1 MSRRSATTVVASVL
15 FVLLVAVAA
24 LLPVPYAELSPGPTT
39 DTLGSSDRKPL
50 ITVSGRQTYPA
61 RGHLNLT
68 TVAVTSADKKLG
80 LLEALRGWLDDTVAV
95 VPRETVYP
103 DNQSPDEIEQQ
114 NAEEMELSQEH
125 ATAAALLKL
134 GVKPTKRTVL
144 VAEVAADSPAK
155 GKIHAGDQITAVDGV
170 AVSSPEQVRAQIRK
184 HKPGDQVT
192 LTITR
197 AGKSKDVSVG
207 TRAAE
212 DDPSVAQVGIA
223 PDVGYS
229 WPFTVDIQLDNVGG
243 PSAGLMF
250 ALGIYDKL
258 TPGDLTGG
266 KFVAGTGTIDDSG
279 KVGPIGG
286 IQMKIIGA
294 RRAGAT
300 VFLAPKDNCREAVSN
315 PPKGIRIVP
324 VGTLDNALSALS
336 AVRAGQAAQ
345 LPSCPS

>member
-1 MSRRSATTVVASVL
+1 MSRRSVTIVVASVL

-39 DTLGSSDRKPL
+39 NTLGKSGGRQL
-50 ITVSGRQTYPA
+50 ITITGRQTYPPA
-61 RGHLNLT
+61 GHLNLT
-68 TVAVTSADKKLG
+68 TVAVTSADRKLG

-103 DNQSPDEIEQQ
+103 EDQTPKEIEQQ
-114 NAEEMELSQEH
+114 NAEQMELSQEH

-155 GKIHAGDQITAVDGV
+155 GKIHAGDEITAVNGV
-170 AVSSPEQVRAQIRK
+170 PVSSPEEVRAEIRK
-184 HKPGDQVT
+184 HKPGDQLTVT
-192 LTITR
+192 IMR
-197 AGKSKDVSVG
+197 AGKSEDVTVG
-207 TRAAE
+207 TRAAD
-212 DDPSVAQVGIA
+212 DDPSVAQVGIV
-223 PDVGYS
+223 PDVAYT

-279 KVGPIGG
+279 TVGPIGG

-300 VFLAPKDNCREAVSN
+300 VFLAPGDNCREALSN
-315 PPKGIRIVP
+315 PPRGIRIVP
-324 VGTLDNALSALS
+324 VDTLDNALSALS
-336 AVRAGQAAQ
+336 AVRAGKTAQ

>member
-1 MSRRSATTVVASVL
+1 MSRRSVTIVVASVL

-39 DTLGSSDRKPL
+39 NTLGKSGGRQL
-50 ITVSGRQTYPA
+50 ITITGRQTYPPG
-61 RGHLNLT
+61 GHLNLT
-68 TVAVTSADKKLG
+68 TVAVTSADRKLG

-103 DNQSPDEIEQQ
+103 EDQTPKEIEQQ
-114 NAEEMELSQEH
+114 NAEQMELSQEH

-144 VAEVAADSPAK
+144 VAEVAGDSPAK
-155 GKIHAGDQITAVDGV
+155 GKIHAGDEITSIDGV
-170 AVSSPEQVRAQIRK
+170 PVSSPEDVRAQIRK

-192 LTITR
+192 VTITR
-197 AGKSKDVSVG
+197 AGKSEDVTVG
-207 TRAAE
+207 TRAAD
-212 DDPSVAQVGIA
+212 DDPSVAQVGIV
-223 PDVGYS
+223 PDVAYT

-266 KFVAGTGTIDDSG
+266 KFIAGTGTIDDSG

-300 VFLAPKDNCREAVSN
+300 VFLTPRENCGEALSN
-315 PPKGIRIVP
+315 PPRGIRIVP
-324 VGTLDNALSALS
+324 VGTLDNAISALG
-336 AVRAGQAAQ
+336 AVRTGQTAQ